1 MNRSYL
7 IGLVIAAM
15 TMAPSMPALAQQRNG
30 SGDGPTFVRQPAPLS
45 AEQLARYQQL
55 AQQLSADTAQVCAAD
70 SGTTRTWLIVGAVV
84 VVVVAG
90 VVLLA
95 ANSGSGGL
103 GFPGGHH

>member
-15 TMAPSMPALAQQRNG
+15 TMAPSMQALAQQPKG

-45 AEQLARYQQL
+45 AEQLAQYQQL
-55 AQQLSADTAQVCAAD
+55 AQQLSTDTAQVCAAD

-84 VVVVAG
+84 VVVAAVVVVAVSAELSDG
-90 VVLLA
+90 IL
-95 ANSGSGGL
+95 GG
-103 GFPGGHH
+103 